1 MFDEYKKR
9 LEELQ
14 QDVPKIF
21 EKVAKKGAIKFVNVA
36 KKLTDAE
43 ALVDTGSYKRNWL
56 ARAFDI
62 DGTGSNGA
70 TYGVECTNGKEYA
83 SFLEEGYVVKKDY
96 FVPFDKMD
104 ESAKT
109 KAFIAE
115 FKSKY
120 PNAKGFIRKAG
131 RYKGKFIG
139 RRSIDEARYYCLQ
152 QLEKAVE
159 KAFKKK

>member
-9 LEELQ
+9 LKELE

-21 EKVAKKGAIKFVNVA
+21 EEVAKRGAIKFVNEA
-36 KKLTDAE
+36 KNLTDAE
-43 ALVDTGSYKRNWL
+43 ALVDTGAYKRNWNAQAIEPL
-56 ARAFDI
+56 PEV
-62 DGTGSNGA
+62 
-70 TYGVECTNGKEYA
+70 YGVECKNNMEYA

-96 FVPFDKMD
+96 FIPFDKMD
-104 ESAKT
+104 KSAKT